1 MIAIMKIILLI
12 YHNHKCGV
20 MSLKLLYE
28 NYQGWQI
35 LQQSTSMFAAIVLL
49 LWLHDR

>member
-1 MIAIMKIILLI
+1 
-12 YHNHKCGV
+12 
-20 MSLKLLYE
+20 MSLKLLFK
-28 NYQGWQI
+28 NYQDWRI